1 MMNVSDNAKALFM
14 SAIEKYS
21 PDQWPAFLDG
31 ACGDNV
37 GLRGRVEELLQ
48 AHIDMGSIHAS
59 GFAPTLDQPPLEK
72 PGTQIGP
79 YKLLQQ
85 IGEGGMGVVYMAEQH
100 KPLHRRVALKIIKPG
115 MDTSAVIARFEA
127 ERQALALM
135 DHPNIAKVFDAG
147 TTDSGRP
154 FFVMELIQGIAITD
168 YCDRNAVP
176 IPERLDL
183 FLATCRGVQHAHH
196 KGVIHRDIKPGNV
209 LVTLHDGVPVVKII
223 DFGIA
228 KALSQRL
235 TDKTLFTSFM
245 QMVGTPLYMSPEQA
259 EMSGLGVDTR
269 SDIYSLGVLLYELLT
284 GTTPLDQARLRSA
297 AFEEIRRIICE
308 DDPPKPSTRLSS
320 LGGTLTAISSKR
332 NSQPERLTRQVRGEL
347 DWIVMKT
354 LEKDRQRRYQT
365 PRDLALDIERY
376 LRGEIVEARPP
387 STAYRLRKLWRRHR
401 LGISTAAMVLAA
413 ITCGL
418 VVALISYARLRHTE
432 SRLRSVAEEHRRS
445 QLDNALMFAY
455 DGKLAQT
462 RRIAASLEELL
473 PQLDTDYKQGTVR
486 LMLEGIAQF
495 HDGQIEESRRTLNRA
510 LELDPDNVLTR
521 SVFARSLLNTGDWP
535 AFLEEVSKLKLRE
548 NADFHERL
556 FYWHAQLEVH
566 ESAADGLKQIVAEYP
581 QSALARATYALA
593 LVDPAG
599 TTPRPDLAIV
609 EAARAADDGP
619 LSSLVALALIR
630 THIVAAQEADGPRR
644 TQLLEEALKHAP
656 LLERLPN
663 YASGRLA
670 LAELYD
676 LAGQRAQAES
686 HFEACG
692 FPDIIAAVFARD
704 RDDRR
709 LQIAR
714 GKWGDSP
721 IARLNSLL
729 IDIGKKPNADVLR
742 GYRALVDDARAS
754 TAVRTAALQVPFRLR
769 EFEMAIDDARNVRE
783 RLQTPAELHLLKM
796 SDIGFPLELGADAG
810 SASSRFARARSTG
823 SKADKLLADFWEGH
837 FLLGIGDAAGAKAKF
852 LDCTNNWIGFVYNY
866 WARCLLDRLEEN
878 PNWPNPP
885 PAPQ

>member
-1 MMNVSDNAKALFM
+1 MDEQSIFLGALQKETPEER
-14 SAIEKYS
+14 A
-21 PDQWPAFLDG
+21 AFLAE
-31 ACGDNV
+31 ACGNDEGVRQEVEMLLKAHAKV
-37 GLRGRVEELLQ
+37 GDFLQ
-48 AHIDMGSIHAS
+48 G
-59 GFAPTLDQPPLEK
+59 APAGTEKTFDQPPLEK

-196 KGVIHRDIKPGNV
+196 RGVIHRDIKPGNV
-209 LVTLHDGVPVVKII
+209 LVTLHDGVPVV
-223 DFGIA
+223 
-228 KALSQRL
+228 
-235 TDKTLFTSFM
+235 
-245 QMVGTPLYMSPEQA
+245 
-259 EMSGLGVDTR
+259 
-269 SDIYSLGVLLYELLT
+269 
-284 GTTPLDQARLRSA
+284 
-297 AFEEIRRIICE
+297 
-308 DDPPKPSTRLSS
+308 
-320 LGGTLTAISSKR
+320 
-332 NSQPERLTRQVRGEL
+332 
-347 DWIVMKT
+347 
-354 LEKDRQRRYQT
+354 
-365 PRDLALDIERY
+365 
-376 LRGEIVEARPP
+376 
-387 STAYRLRKLWRRHR
+387 
-401 LGISTAAMVLAA
+401 
-413 ITCGL
+413 
-418 VVALISYARLRHTE
+418 
-432 SRLRSVAEEHRRS
+432 
-445 QLDNALMFAY
+445 
-455 DGKLAQT
+455 
-462 RRIAASLEELL
+462 
-473 PQLDTDYKQGTVR
+473 
-486 LMLEGIAQF
+486 
-495 HDGQIEESRRTLNRA
+495 
-510 LELDPDNVLTR
+510 
-521 SVFARSLLNTGDWP
+521 NTGDWP
-535 AFLEEVSKLKLRE
+535 AFFEEVSKLTLPE

-593 LVDPAG
+593 LVDPVG
-599 TTPRPDLAIV
+599 TNPRPDQAIA
-609 EAARAADDGP
+609 EAVRAADDGP

-630 THIVAAQEADGPRR
+630 TYVVAAREADGPRR
-644 TQLLEEALKHAP
+644 TELIEEALKHAP

-663 YASGRLA
+663 YTSGRLA

-676 LAGQRAQAES
+676 LAGQRALAES

-729 IDIGKKPNADVLR
+729 VDIGKKPNADVLR
-742 GYRALVDDARAS
+742 GYRALMDDARAS
-754 TAVRTAALQVPFRLR
+754 TAVRAVALQVPFRLR
-769 EFEMAIDDARNVRE
+769 EFEMAANDARSVRD
-783 RLQTPAELHLLKM
+783 RLHTPAELHLLKI
-796 SDIGFPLELGADAG
+796 SDIGLPLELGADAG
-810 SASSRFARARSTG
+810 SASSRLARARRTG

-837 FLLGIGDAAGAKAKF
+837 LLLGQGDAAGAKVKF
-852 LDCTNNWIGFVYNY
+852 QDCINNWIGFNYNY
-866 WARCLLDRLEEN
+866 WARYLLDRLEEN

-885 PAPQ
+885 PAFQ